1 MPHVNSKEQGG
12 LHQLLGRL
20 PRRIKRLIMMSADGL
35 ALPTCAVLALWLTQD
50 AQPLGEVAIW
60 PAVLV
65 LLVGLPLFTYLGL
78 YRSVVRFMGLD
89 LGIAAFKGLSLV
101 TLAYAGA
108 LLGQLEIPMLARAS
122 VSFWTLGLVWV
133 AGSRFAVR
141 LFFQTTRL
149 VGDRVIIY
157 GAGDAG
163 ARLASSLRGGH
174 EFVAVAFVDDNPS
187 QIGAVINGLEVYSPS
202 HLKRLVGELSVSRV
216 LLAMPSATRRR
227 RRQILNRLEAMPVHV
242 QTIPEIADLISGHA
256 RVDDIQDVDVAD
268 LLGRDAIP
276 PKTELLGADIRGR
289 SVMVTGAGGSIGSE
303 LCRQIVQQSPK
314 RLLLLDVSE
323 AALYT
328 VNRELRET
336 VERDGLAVEIVPL
349 LGSVHHRN
357 RMSDVLRAYQIEAL
371 YHAAAYKHVPLV
383 EHNMIEGI
391 HNNVFGTLHTAEAAL
406 EAGVKSFVLIS
417 TDKAVG
423 PTNVMGATK
432 RLSELVLQGLNERG
446 SGPTTFSMVRFG
458 NVLASSG
465 SVVPLF
471 REQIRAGGPV
481 TVTHPEII
489 RYFMTIPEAAQLVIQ
504 AGSMATG
511 GDVFVLDMGKPVRIK
526 DLAEKMIHLMGLTIR
541 DDDNPEGDIEI
552 VYTGLRPAEKLYEE
566 LLIGNN
572 VFGTDHPMIMRAQ
585 EDFIA
590 WSELQVLL
598 ADLWQSCVEL
608 DCERS
613 RQFLLTGVDGY
624 SPTVELEDFVWRE
637 RNLGT
642 PLDQTTRSARV
653 TDLKD
658 YRS

>member
-1 MPHVNSKEQGG
+1 MLQEISEEHNR
-12 LHQLLGRL
+12 LRQLLGRL
-20 PRRIKRLIMMSADGL
+20 PRRTKRGIMIAADAL
-35 ALPTCAVLALWLTQD
+35 ALPACVVMASWLT
-50 AQPLGEVAIW
+50 GVASPGS
-60 PAVLV
+60 PAVVWPTVVV
-65 LLVGLPLFTYLGL
+65 LFAALPTFTYLGL

-89 LGIAAFKGLSLV
+89 LGVAAFKGVTLV
-101 TLAYAGA
+101 MLAYATS
-108 LLGQLEIPMLARAS
+108 LLILRDPFSAIRAA
-122 VSFWTLGLVWV
+122 VSFWALGLVWV
-133 AGSRFAVR
+133 AGSRFIVR
-141 LFFQTTRL
+141 LFFQTRKL
-149 VGDRVIIY
+149 VGDRIIIY

-163 ARLASSLRGGH
+163 ARLASSLVGGQ
-174 EFVAVAFVDDNPS
+174 EFVAVAYVDDNPS
-187 QIGAVINGLEVYSPS
+187 QVGAVINGLEVYSPS
-202 HLKRLVGELSVSRV
+202 QLPRLVDELAVSRV

-242 QTIPEIADLISGHA
+242 QTIPEISDLISGHA
-256 RVDDIQDVDVAD
+256 RVDDIRDVDVAD

-276 PKTELLGADIRGR
+276 PNAELLGSAICNR

-303 LCRQIVQQSPK
+303 LCRQIIRQAPK
-314 RLLLLDVSE
+314 RLLLLDISE

-336 VERDGLAVEIVPL
+336 AERDALGVEIIPL
-349 LGSVHHRN
+349 LGSVHHRS
-357 RMSDVLRAYQIEAL
+357 RMSDVLRAYQVDAL
-371 YHAAAYKHVPLV
+371 YHTAAYKHVPLV

-432 RLSELVLQGLNERG
+432 RLSELVLQGLHERG
-446 SGPTTFSMVRFG
+446 SPTTTFSMVRFG

-489 RYFMTIPEAAQLVIQ
+489 RYFMTIPEAAELVIQ

-511 GDVFVLDMGKPVRIK
+511 GDVFVLDMGKPARIK
-526 DLAEKMIHLMGLTIR
+526 DLAEKMIHLMGLTVR
-541 DDDNPEGDIEI
+541 DDDHADGDIEI

-572 VFGTDHPMIMRAQ
+572 VSGTDHPMIMRAQ
-585 EDFIA
+585 EDFIP
-590 WSELQVLL
+590 WHELQVLL
-598 ADLWQSCVEL
+598 KNLWQGCVNL
-608 DCERS
+608 DCEVS
-613 RQFLLTGVDGY
+613 RRLLLASVEGY

-637 RNLGT
+637 RNLGG
-642 PLDQTTRSARV
+642 PIEQTQSAKV

-658 YRS
+658 YRV